1 MFKRRKAKL
10 EALRKDSDRALGET
24 QQNADWLSRERGLI
38 QQARRSLWSRLV
50 SLEEVLDS
58 AGIMS
63 KHLYHLP
70 GEANVDVAELSA
82 MVHML
87 ADHLG
92 LEWVTVPETSSWEEQ
107 ISLVQ
112 VLDHGLGVLTDIC
125 ARLDAEGISHEKI
138 DEALIELGFA
148 AAAICST

>member
-10 EALRKDSDRALGET
+10 EALRKDIDRALGET
-24 QQNADWLSRERGLI
+24 NWNGEELSSLRSELRSDVRAWW
-38 QQARRSLWSRLV
+38 ARLTGI
-50 SLEEVLDS
+50 EEVLDS

-63 KHLYHLP
+63 SHLYCLP
-70 GEANVDVAELSA
+70 GEADIDVAELSA

-125 ARLDAEGISHEKI
+125 ARLDAEGISHAKI